1 MRNFFERQ
9 DEARRNT
16 TKLIGLFALAV
27 TGIVVGV
34 YLAVVLFLGWSEGP
48 VNLVQP
54 QIALVVLLGTL
65 ALVGGG
71 SVVKIL
77 SLRDGGHVV
86 AESLGGKKLGHDPDT
101 LAERQ
106 LLNVVEEMAIASGV
120 PVPPVYVLEE
130 DGINAFAAGFTPDDA
145 VIGVTRGC
153 VELLDRDELQGVI
166 AHEFSHILNED
177 MRINIR
183 LIGLLHGILLV
194 GITGRVLMRST
205 FYGGRS
211 RDRGG
216 RGRLALLALGLA
228 LVIIGFA
235 GFFCGR
241 LIKAA
246 VSRQREYL
254 ADASAVQ
261 FTRNPDGIGGALKKI
276 GGHVEGARVEAD
288 KAEEASHLFF
298 GYALGGGVFSFRWV
312 STHPPLTE
320 RIERIDPS
328 FDGTFPSVSA
338 ETTGEEG
345 AEEEGAEAAGGR
357 RQKQAAA
364 GSAASAQAVSGL
376 ASGSPS
382 EGPSSQ
388 SDAQEVVEQ
397 AGTVS
402 ADQVERGR
410 QLRDEVPEALYRAVH
425 EPLSAVAVAYALLL
439 DDEDAM
445 RERQVRILR
454 HRETQPVVEET
465 ERLYP
470 NVAELPSRIR
480 LPLLDLAA
488 PALRECSEE
497 QRARLHETLRA
508 LAEADDRLTLFEY
521 ALETIV
527 RHRLEHLAEP
537 TAERVEVR
545 RFADAKSHLTVLLS
559 GLASAGHQEARASR
573 RAFRAGVEALRERY
587 DVESMEPSSVSV
599 QELDAALDRLAVA
612 APSLKEAVI
621 AACAQCA
628 FADETVTDAEGDLL
642 RVVAIALDVPL
653 PPRLRQATPNE
664 SPP

>member
-9 DEARRNT
+9 DEARLNT

-27 TGIVVGV
+27 VGIVVGL
-34 YLAVVLFLGWSEGP
+34 YLAVVLLLGWLGGR
-48 VNLVQP
+48 VNLIQP
-54 QIALVVLLGTL
+54 QLALVVLLGSL

-71 SVVKIL
+71 SIVKIL
-77 SLRDGGHVV
+77 LLRDGGHVV
-86 AESLGGKKLGHDPDT
+86 AESLGGEKLGHDPDP

-106 LLNVVEEMAIASGV
+106 LLNVVEEMAIASGI

-130 DGINAFAAGFTPDDA
+130 EGINAFAAGFTPDDA

-194 GITGRVLMRST
+194 PITGGVVMRSS
-205 FYGGRS
+205 FFGG
-211 RDRGG
+211 GG
-216 RGRLALLALGLA
+216 GCRAQLALLPLRLALLALGFA
-228 LVIIGFA
+228 LVIVGFA
-235 GFFCGR
+235 GFCCGR

-246 VSRQREYL
+246 VSWQREYL

-261 FTRNPDGIGGALKKI
+261 LTRNPAGIGGALKKI
-276 GGHVEGARVEAD
+276 GGHEEGARVEAD

-298 GYALGGGVFSFRWV
+298 GYALGKGVFSSSRL

-320 RIERIDPS
+320 RIKRIDPS
-328 FDGTFPSVSA
+328 FDGTFPSMSA
-338 ETTGEEG
+338 ETTAEEG
-345 AEEEGAEAAGGR
+345 AEEEGGGR
-357 RQKQAAA
+357 RQEQAAG
-364 GSAASAQAVSGL
+364 GSAASAQAVSGS

-382 EGPSSQ
+382 EGASSPPN
-388 SDAQEVVEQ
+388 AQDVVEQ

-410 QLRDEVPEALYRAVH
+410 RLRDEVPEALYRAVH
-425 EPLSAVAVAYALLL
+425 EPLSAVAIAYALLL
-439 DDEDAM
+439 DEEDAM
-445 RERQVRILR
+445 RERQLRILR
-454 HRETQPVVEET
+454 HRETEPVVEET
-465 ERLYP
+465 GRLYP
-470 NVAELPSRIR
+470 KVAELPSRIR

-497 QRARLHETLRA
+497 QRARLRETIRA
-508 LAEADDRLTLFEY
+508 LAEADDRLTLFEF

-527 RHRLEHLAEP
+527 RHRLEHVAQP

-559 GLASAGHQEARASR
+559 ELASAGRQEAGGSK
-573 RAFRAGVEALRERY
+573 RAFRAGVETLQERY
-587 DVESMEPSSVSV
+587 DVEGMEPTSVSA

-612 APSLKEAVI
+612 AASLKEAAI
-621 AACAQCA
+621 TACAQCA
-628 FADETVTDAEGDLL
+628 LVDETVTDAEITLL
-642 RVVAIALDVPL
+642 RAVAIALDVPL
-653 PPRLRQATPNE
+653 PPRLRQATPDE